1 MVETLSMR
9 TKLLMAV
16 LSLIASVALMG
27 VTADAANASGVTE
40 IRDVQNFT
48 PYFVYRLGPREQH
61 VKADLP

>member
-40 IRDVQNFT
+40 IRDVQN
-48 PYFVYRLGPREQH
+48 
-61 VKADLP
+61 LPLTLSTAWDHENNT